1 MFKVCLGL
9 FKENKYKKI
18 EDLMRLVEQTNGR
31 IHIIS
36 SDHEGGQKLDGLTGI
51 AALLRYRLEY

>member
-1 MFKVCLGL
+1 
-9 FKENKYKKI
+9 
-18 EDLMRLVEQTNGR
+18 MRFVEQVKGE

-51 AALLRYRLEY
+51 AALLKYKLEY